1 MCEGLNKGCAKC
13 ERAWRRGRGTD
24 SKWDGSKIWVSGDD
38 STRRT
43 REVMNPV
50 CFLEQPWED
59 FRRQA
64 VDFSLSLPHFCS
76 CSHTRCWT
84 EKMAQSLSS
93 RFILAHHHLW
103 LCALCHGFRFPRYY
117 LACVMG
123 MRTVPTSWDGS
134 ETDRKLV
141 DWFIYVTRIY
151 WVPVVWQA
159 LYPALGRKEMDCP
172 VFMEPTA
179 KRESIK

>member
-93 RFILAHHHLW
+93 RFHPRSPPFM
-103 LCALCHGFRFPRYY
+103 ALCPLSRFPFPSVLPGLRDGDENSAHLMGWVRNWQEISRLVY
-117 LACVMG
+117 LCDTYLLSASWVAG
-123 MRTVPTSWDGS
+123 IVPSTGDERNGLSCFHGTYS
-134 ETDRKLV
+134 
-141 DWFIYVTRIY
+141 
-151 WVPVVWQA
+151 
-159 LYPALGRKEMDCP
+159 
-172 VFMEPTA
+172 
-179 KRESIK
+179 